1 MGYARDDTN
10 LQIEEHRKPT
20 MKQNELIKRLKSLKE
35 PNRGLDGEIGLL
47 LGYTRNLKVEVH
59 PTSKKETSKAIWHSP
74 ANKEAKLPHYTKL
87 MNDAYKFAQKA
98 LPGQIGGVSWD
109 SKGGSARM
117 GRGPYI
123 TAANPAIALCIA
135 VLGNMPEKDEEV
147 EDEDTV
153 IETE

>member
-1 MGYARDDTN
+1 
-10 LQIEEHRKPT
+10 
-20 MKQNELIKRLKSLKE
+20 MKQKDLIKRLKSLKE
-35 PNRGLDGEIGLL
+35 PSRGLDGEIGLL
-47 LGYTRNLKVEVH
+47 LGYTKGQKVEVN
-59 PTSKKETSKAIWHSP
+59 PTSKKETSKVIWYSP
-74 ANKEAKLPHYTKL
+74 GKKEAKLPFYTKL

-98 LPGQIGGVSWD
+98 LPGQVGGVSWD

-135 VLGNMPEKDEEV
+135 VLGNMPDKEEEM
-147 EDEDTV
+147 EDEDTA